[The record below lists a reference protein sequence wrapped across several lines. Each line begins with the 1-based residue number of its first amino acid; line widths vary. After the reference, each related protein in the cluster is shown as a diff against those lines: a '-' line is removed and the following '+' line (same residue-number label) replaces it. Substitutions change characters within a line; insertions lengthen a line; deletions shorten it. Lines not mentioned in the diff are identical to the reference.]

1 MAKNK
6 RPQTTTFKKYD
17 PSSLKK
23 HWQKR
28 VAKELVGR
36 KIVKVRYLTD
46 EEAGDWWKV
55 PMAIQLDN
63 GKWLTPM
70 SDDEG
75 NNGGA
80 LATTIEGLPCI
91 PVI

>member
-1 MAKNK
+1 M
-6 RPQTTTFKKYD
+6 
-17 PSSLKK
+17 
-23 HWQKR
+23 
-28 VAKELVGR
+28 GR
-36 KIVKVRYLTD
+36 TIKTVRYLTK
-46 EEAGDWWKV
+46 EEAGDWWKI
-55 PMAIQLDN
+55 PIAIQLDN

-80 LATTIEGLPCI
+80 IHTTIKGLPCI